1 MTKNKLNRILIR
13 AEIYYN
19 AFPVEV
25 ETSNHSII
33 KRSISTIKRILEY
46 KGVTRGAG
54 ALPKEL
60 LEIRY
65 NEMYSLLQKSREQ
78 ADRTQ
83 RAYKEAMASI
93 EDADELLDYIFL

>member
-19 AFPVEV
+19 SFPVEV

-46 KGVTRGAG
+46 KGVTKGAG

-65 NEMYSLLQKSREQ
+65 HEMYSLLQKSREQ

-93 EDADELLDYIFL
+93 EDAEELLDYIFL